1 MQWVIITLV
10 MLSLLGSLMWIKPTP
25 RQKMQ
30 AAMRLHAKQLGFLV
44 QIARIETTRAKGEME
59 AEKISVPAY
68 RILRTDL
75 PPDLRDVWASWQ
87 IFRVENVA
95 DAGLPAGWS
104 WKKGEG
110 TLSLPA
116 LTLIRELIEQVPAD
130 VIALESSPVHFTVY
144 WRERG
149 DLATLDR
156 LRALIQPILDA
167 RI

>member
-25 RQKMQ
+25 RQRMQ
-30 AAMRLHAKQLGFLV
+30 AAMRLHAKQIGFMV
-44 QIARIETTRAKGEME
+44 QIARIETTRGKGEME

-68 RILRTDL
+68 RILRADL
-75 PPDLRDVWASWQ
+75 PQELRDRWVSWQ
-87 IFRVENVA
+87 IFRVDNVA
-95 DAGLPAGWS
+95 DSGLPVGWS

-110 TLSLPA
+110 KLSAAA
-116 LTLIRELIEQVPAD
+116 LTLIRELIDQLPAD

-156 LRALIQPILDA
+156 MREQIQPILDA